1 MENVYA
7 KIDKFYKNNDSAKK
21 IITKNIVDNYFR
33 KKAWQRVDEKQ
44 LKNIWH
50 IIENMLSFFCT
61 YYKYNLE
68 RINSSEYH
76 LILIYY
82 GSKNQDTLMDE
93 KNSIHILDIM
103 LDFAQYLEKK
113 EIVIGMVKQIT
124 IAKKLLY
131 STGEF
136 KLPNIELPIPFDPE
150 QDDLTPEDMFGFYDI
165 DDEEPLDVSDLDRL
179 DEIAAFNENFEDI
192 QGKIIKFFQRP
203 RYKDDLQRAMLMLF
217 GKLRSAA
224 FLNDIEKSR
233 VFWDFFLFDYHLIDS
248 DKKPLQ
254 HYYDIYYK
262 KMGDEE
268 QQLLADLLKAKF
280 AIYSIDKL
288 NYDDEFCDYR
298 ILCNELFSDNV
309 LQMPLLD
316 DPTVDLEHTLIF
328 GHVINDEIM
337 LLGCVSIVKVSARLK
352 KRIKEVILH
361 LYKMF
366 MTQMPKATLDDFMD
380 REAVVVRQVLRIMSS
395 YAQLNLVPN
404 RELPKPIKHVKYL
417 SKPQQNRMNQLLKQN
432 LPDDMSKYERELI
445 GKIFWDYVEQAR
457 GDIAKND
464 DMDQFYLLTGAT
476 MLFFEINGMLLLDK
490 LPPAEN
496 EDDEMVRKLAVK
508 MRKALHTRPYDPR
521 YLSEAG
527 FLRMLYN

>member
-1 MENVYA
+1 
-7 KIDKFYKNNDSAKK
+7 
-21 IITKNIVDNYFR
+21 
-33 KKAWQRVDEKQ
+33 
-44 LKNIWH
+44 
-50 IIENMLSFFCT
+50 
-61 YYKYNLE
+61 
-68 RINSSEYH
+68 
-76 LILIYY
+76 
-82 GSKNQDTLMDE
+82 MDE
-93 KNSIHILDIM
+93 KISIHILDTM
-103 LDFAQYLEKK
+103 LDFAQYLEKQS
-113 EIVIGMVKQIT
+113 IVAGMVKQIT

-136 KLPNIELPIPFDPE
+136 KLPNIELPIPFDATM
-150 QDDLTPEDMFGFYDI
+150 DDLTPEDMFGFYDI

-179 DEIAAFNENFEDI
+179 DEISAFNENFEDI

-203 RYKDDLQRAMLMLF
+203 RYNDDLNRAMLMLF
-217 GKLRSAA
+217 GKLRSVD

-233 VFWDFFLFDYHLIDS
+233 VFWDYFLFDYHLIAS

-254 HYYDIYYK
+254 YYYDGHYK
-262 KMGDEE
+262 KMSGEE

-288 NYDDEFCDYR
+288 NNGDAFCDYR
-298 ILCNELFSDNV
+298 ILCNELFSDKV

-316 DPTVDLEHTLIF
+316 DPTVDLENTLIF

-380 REAVVVRQVLRIMSS
+380 REAVAVRQVLRIMSS

-404 RELPKPIKHVKYL
+404 REIPKPIKHAKQL
-417 SKPQQNRMNQLLKQN
+417 SKTQQNQITQLLKQN
-432 LPDDMSKYERELI
+432 LPNSMSKYERDLI

-457 GDIAKND
+457 VDVAKND
-464 DMDQFYLLTGAT
+464 DMDKFYLLTGAS
-476 MLFFEINGMLLLDK
+476 MLFLEINGMLLLEK

-496 EDDEMVRKLAVK
+496 EDDELIRRLAIK
-508 MRKALHTRPYDPR
+508 MRKTLHTRPYDPR

>member
-7 KIDKFYKNNDSAKK
+7 QIDKFYKNNDSAEK
-21 IITKNIVDNYFR
+21 IITKNIVDTYFR
-33 KKAWQRVDEKQ
+33 KKAWRRADEKQ

-50 IIENMLSFFCT
+50 IIENMLGFFCT
-61 YYKYNLE
+61 YNKYNLE

-76 LILIYY
+76 LVLIYY
-82 GSKNQDTLMDE
+82 SSKHQDTIMDE
-93 KNSIHILDIM
+93 KISIHILDTM
-103 LDFAQYLEKK
+103 LDFAQYLEKQS
-113 EIVIGMVKQIT
+113 IVVGMVKQIT

-136 KLPNIELPIPFDPE
+136 KLPNIELPIPFDATM
-150 QDDLTPEDMFGFYDI
+150 DDLTPEDMFGVYDI

-179 DEIAAFNENFEDI
+179 DEISAFNENFEDI

-203 RYKDDLQRAMLMLF
+203 KYNDDLHRAMLMLF
-217 GKLRSAA
+217 GKLRSAD

-233 VFWDFFLFDYHLIDS
+233 FFWDYFLFDYHLIAS

-254 HYYDIYYK
+254 YYYDGHYNN
-262 KMGDEE
+262 MSGEE

-288 NYDDEFCDYR
+288 NNGDAFCDYR
-298 ILCNELFSDNV
+298 ILCNELFSDKV

-316 DPTVDLEHTLIF
+316 DPTVDLENTLIF

-380 REAVVVRQVLRIMSS
+380 REAVAVRQVLRIMSS

-404 RELPKPIKHVKYL
+404 REIPKPIKHAKHL
-417 SKPQQNRMNQLLKQN
+417 SKTQQNRITQLLKQN
-432 LPDDMSKYERELI
+432 LPNSMSKYERDLI

-457 GDIAKND
+457 VDVAKND
-464 DMDQFYLLTGAT
+464 DMDKFYLLTGAS
-476 MLFFEINGMLLLDK
+476 MLFLEINGMLLLEK

-496 EDDEMVRKLAVK
+496 EDDELIRKLAIK
-508 MRKALHTRPYDPR
+508 MRKTLHTRQYDPR